1 MDLCE
6 PYLQDEKLRKKW
18 ETNSSKYLNKTCN
31 EIIFSPPILFL
42 CLFFV
47 FSPVVHVVYVC
58 ACIVLILTC
67 LRTTHASHN
76 SMNECMNEVYK
87 KTEKMK
93 KNVFLVS
100 HFFYI
105 VCPAFRHCC
114 HFVVVNV
121 FFPSRCWKYICL
133 VICYFF
139 TGNFIS
145 SIHGINTALFTS
157 YFLNWDFS

>member
-87 KTEKMK
+87 KNR
-93 KNVFLVS
+93 KNEEECFSSLS
-100 HFFYI
+100 FFYI

-121 FFPSRCWKYICL
+121 FFLSMLKVYLFGNLLFFHWKFYQFHTWNKYRI
-133 VICYFF
+133 
-139 TGNFIS
+139 
-145 SIHGINTALFTS
+145 IHQLLLKLGF
-157 YFLNWDFS
+157 